1 MSQIEISET
10 EILTDVIAFR
20 LKRKLLLRE
29 RIQKAKTE
37 MVQLRKLSQH
47 ENSLL
52 NLYLSKGV
60 DVKEQINAVRTQKAK
75 IREEYINK
83 TADITPKI
91 TLLSKAERF
100 LLDVKAPQV
109 LASKGITV
117 VPKEPTPELAK
128 EIEAQKN

>member
-37 MVQLRKLSQH
+37 MVQLRKLTTQ
-47 ENSLL
+47 EKSLI
-52 NLYLSKGV
+52 NLYISKGV
-60 DVKEQINAVRTQKAK
+60 NVADQIKNIRSEKERVKQ
-75 IREEYINK
+75 EYTNK

-91 TLLSKAERF
+91 TLLSKAERY
-100 LLDVKAPQV
+100 LLDVKAPQI
-109 LASKGITV
+109 LMAKGVTIT
-117 VPKEPTPELAK
+117 PKEPTPELVK
-128 EIEAQKN
+128 EISQKN